1 MTRINAGIEV
11 VELCDAHLLAEHRE
25 LPRIPNTIKSGK
37 AKIDLEPLKFSLGSG
52 HVKFFYPRLKYL
64 KNRYMSIYTE
74 CLKRGFNVQDYTNSF
89 DGIDFNLFGDWN
101 DKRARKILVPRINER
116 LDTMKNIKYYSQN
129 INKELAKL
137 TV

>member
-37 AKIDLEPLKFSLGSG
+37 ANLNIQPLKFKLGSN

-64 KNRYMSIYTE
+64 KNRYKSIYNE
-74 CLKRGFNVQDYTNSF
+74 CIKRGFNVQDYSDSF
-89 DGIDFNLFGDWN
+89 SGIDFRLFGDWN
-101 DKRARKILVPRINER
+101 DKYARKILVPRINER
-116 LDTMKNIKYYSQN
+116 LETMKNIKYYSQN

-137 TV
+137 TL